1 MIRAALLSAT
11 ALLAACSITIGAR
24 EPEVVSLRAEI
35 PLRAG
40 VVRPAAE
47 SVSVNGATYDVTL
60 IRGGGTFEYGQGRYA
75 DVVLVGGTD
84 EKLDA
89 VDVFLAQC
97 YPGRAREVRWG
108 DEYIPRLEGSG
119 EWIFEYPEGCPARG
133 SAPVG

>member
-24 EPEVVSLRAEI
+24 EPEVVSLPAEV

-75 DVVLVGGTD
+75 DVVLVGGAAD
-84 EKLDA
+84 KLAA
-89 VDVFLAQC
+89 VDVFLAHC
-97 YPGRAREVRWG
+97 YPGRGREPTWA

-119 EWIFEYPEGCPARG
+119 EWIFEYPDGCPVRG